1 MESYSDQ
8 DNATLSAAVG
18 LLVSALTEFD
28 DDDDLLSPQ
37 LRPTLTNTPRALPK
51 SRRYFQQIERM
62 DDQEFFTHFR
72 LGRGNIAKYWF
83 SEIRIKIAV
92 NLTPQYTRSH
102 NLLTLALR

>member
-51 SRRYFQQIERM
+51 SRRYFQPGVLHSLPSWSR
-62 DDQEFFTHFR
+62 
-72 LGRGNIAKYWF
+72 
-83 SEIRIKIAV
+83 
-92 NLTPQYTRSH
+92 
-102 NLLTLALR
+102 

>member
-8 DNATLSAAVG
+8 DNATLSAAAG

-37 LRPTLTNTPRALPK
+37 LRPTLKNTPRALLM
-51 SRRYFQQIERM
+51 SIRYVQQIERM

-72 LGRGNIAKYWF
+72 LGRGNIAKY
-83 SEIRIKIAV
+83 
-92 NLTPQYTRSH
+92 
-102 NLLTLALR
+102 